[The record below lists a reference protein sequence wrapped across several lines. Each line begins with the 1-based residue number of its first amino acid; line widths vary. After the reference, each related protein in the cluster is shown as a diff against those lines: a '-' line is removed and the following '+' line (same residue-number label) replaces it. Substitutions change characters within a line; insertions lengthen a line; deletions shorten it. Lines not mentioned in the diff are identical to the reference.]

1 MNKKISSLG
10 RLSVLAAVCLVVG
23 IFTAINRAGFHSVYL
38 NDTKSNHNGWE
49 YGILQWDAGMD

>member
-23 IFTAINRAGFHSVYL
+23 IFTAINRDRKSVV
-38 NDTKSNHNGWE
+38 
-49 YGILQWDAGMD
+49 